1 MIPEERRS
9 KIQQRLA
16 QQLTVTIAELAEEFG
31 ASEMTIRRDLDE
43 LEARGICQRIHG
55 GAVSLRVQEY
65 RGPTYPSYGQREQ
78 QQAREKTAIA
88 RAAAALVRPAEVI
101 AIDTGT
107 TAAYLAQ
114 ALRATYPL
122 TVISNS
128 LRVLDQLY
136 DVTSI
141 ALICPGGALSLEDR
155 NLASGDLSF
164 VGPLTVAALRNF
176 RPNKAFITTSGL
188 TVADGITNAALLQ
201 AEIKRTLIEIAEEA
215 ILIADHTKFGRASGF
230 LVARVNAFR
239 KIITDVAAAAEDVA
253 ILRQQGIEV
262 IMVEPAADVQPL
274 RPSVMAAL
282 GPAMPA
288 GVANELR
295 EENPSTK

>member
-1 MIPEERRS
+1 MIPAERRAR
-9 KIQQRLA
+9 IQQRLA
-16 QQLTVTIAELAEEFG
+16 QHLTVTIAELAEELG

-78 QQAREKTAIA
+78 QQASEKTAIA
-88 RAAAALVRPAEVI
+88 RAAAALVRPTEVI

-107 TAAYLAQ
+107 TAAYLAR
-114 ALRATYPL
+114 ALRNTYPL

-164 VGPLTVAALRNF
+164 VGPLTVAALRSF

-215 ILIADHTKFGRASGF
+215 ILITDHTKFGRASGF
-230 LVARVNAFR
+230 LVAGMNVFR
-239 KIITDVAAAAEDVA
+239 KIITDVAAPAEDVA
-253 ILRQQGIEV
+253 ALRRQGIEV
-262 IMVEPAADVQPL
+262 ILVEPAAEVEPL
-274 RPSVMAAL
+274 RPAAIN
-282 GPAMPA
+282 GRA
-288 GVANELR
+288 
-295 EENPSTK
+295 